1 MLSLFAYQKIKNWY
15 QNTYIDLAENYY
27 LPKIDPKGFLNKFVV
42 KERNIYLPTD
52 NKVRAF
58 TEWYYQLYK
67 EIGQV
72 KL

>member
-1 MLSLFAYQKIKNWY
+1 
-15 QNTYIDLAENYY
+15 LAENYY

-42 KERNIYLPTD
+42 KEGNIYLPTN
-52 NKVRAF
+52 NKVRVF

-67 EIGQV
+67 EIGQI